1 MAFIFIIL
9 LIACIFNLISA
20 ILMIISPEV
29 YKTLFS
35 NTPLKDPH
43 DKLKDASD
51 SSLRIAG
58 VSFIIMF
65 LVLSIFLLRLMGI
78 I

>member
-1 MAFIFIIL
+1 MKLIIL
-9 LIACIFNLISA
+9 LIACIFCLICA
-20 ILMIISPEV
+20 ILMIINPKV

-35 NTPLKDPH
+35 NNPLIDPH
-43 DKLKDASD
+43 DKLNDSSD

-58 VSFIIMF
+58 VSSIIIV
-65 LVLSIFLLRLMGI
+65 LVLSFFFLRLMGI